1 MLLLLALLAPVHAC
15 DEAEPSRPSEGEA
28 EASRRSEETRA
39 PSVGRE
45 QAEQLVALG
54 YLGYGE
60 ASAPGEI
67 GVTRKPGA
75 DLQSGL
81 NLITSGH
88 AHVAV
93 LADMEGRVL
102 HRWERGA
109 AEIWSGR
116 EAEVGRRAAH
126 FRKVHLLPDG
136 SLLVLV
142 AGLGLARLDP
152 DSEVAWTYD
161 GPVHHDLAVAADGS
175 ILTLIQVRRSIPGL
189 REGAEVLDDFVVG
202 LDTAGRELW
211 RLSIHD
217 ALVDSPWSH
226 WLAEL
231 SAAEAP
237 EAGGVTED
245 RGNKSWLRTLRR
257 AGWRKG
263 ELFHTNAVRIL
274 DDRLAGRAPELRAG
288 RILLSIPT
296 LHALATIDPEQG
308 RVVWA
313 LRGDWRFQHDP
324 VPVDPERILL
334 FDNLG
339 PEEGSRVVEIDP
351 LDGSIHWSYPQEPG
365 PSFFS
370 RCCGTNQR
378 LANGNTLL
386 TETDQGRAIE
396 IDRTGEALWTYVSPE
411 RMTTPRDEDRV
422 ARLFEVERIPRSYV
436 GDWLR

>member
-1 MLLLLALLAPVHAC
+1 MLLFAALLAPAHGC
-15 DEAEPSRPSEGEA
+15 DGTDSSRQSEREADVA
-28 EASRRSEETRA
+28 RRLEETRA

-45 QAEQLVALG
+45 RVEQLVALG

-60 ASAPGEI
+60 ASAPGEV

-75 DLQSGL
+75 DIQSGL

-93 LADMEGRVL
+93 LADMDGRVL
-102 HRWERGA
+102 HRWARAVG
-109 AEIWSGR
+109 EIWPER
-116 EAEVGRRAAH
+116 EAEVGRRAGH

-136 SLLVLV
+136 SLLVLID
-142 AGLGLARLDP
+142 GLGLARLDHG
-152 DSEVAWTYD
+152 SEVVWTYD
-161 GPVHHDLAVAADGS
+161 APVHHDLAVAADGS

-189 REGAEVLDDFVVG
+189 REGSEVLDDLVVG
-202 LDTAGRELW
+202 LDTAGREMW
-211 RLSIHD
+211 RLSVHD
-217 ALVDSPWSH
+217 ALAGSPWSH
-226 WLAEL
+226 WLREL
-231 SAAEAP
+231 SDSGAS
-237 EAGGVTED
+237 EAGAVAED
-245 RGNKSWLRTLRR
+245 RGNGSWLSTLRH
-257 AGWRKG
+257 AAWRKG

-274 DDRLAGRAPELRAG
+274 DDRLAGRVPELRAG

-296 LHALATIDPEQG
+296 LHALAAVDPKDG
-308 RVVWA
+308 RMVWA
-313 LRGDWRFQHDP
+313 LRGEWRFQHDP
-324 VPVDPERILL
+324 VAVDPEHILL

-378 LANGNTLL
+378 LANGNTLV

-396 IDRTGEALWTYVSPE
+396 IDRTGEVLWTYVSPE

-436 GDWLR
+436 GDWLQ